1 MLTKV
6 TERSLYPPLYGYL
19 EELGFDS
26 ASEIKNEKGQLDILA
41 CKEKEKYIIE
51 IKIGDPQEKI
61 LQGLTQALNYA
72 KDYNTNNVI
81 VINYPESIRKEQ
93 VRDLDTKALTTI
105 TNTFSST
112 YYMTEAKDTTPK
124 ELFDELNRLILLK
137 RKADLV
143 DVNLVIKAISEA
155 INSINS
161 TFKKLNETDINKL
174 MNLITGK
181 LDLFMALSELKK
193 EEEVQDMVLN
203 LISYLLVNQ
212 MLFYHVFSKKSGRIP
227 ELEELDSLNSL
238 RLQFKNI
245 TEIDYKSIY
254 QIDVISRLPE
264 NSSILHALN
273 DIIAIFELVKPEL
286 VEHDLIGR
294 LFHDLLPYETRK
306 ILAAFYTNPIAADIL
321 AGLCINKAEDK
332 VIDPACGSGTL
343 LVSAYKEKERLDE
356 GNTNKSKLHHYFV
369 EEEITGMDIMPFASH
384 LTAINLSSMN
394 IDTPT
399 DNLNV
404 GVMDTLSLSR
414 HFKTKRVYEIK
425 EFSRELQTTM
435 DLFREPDTQTS
446 LQKFTS
452 SKSVG
457 AVTADSQG
465 VGFKIRKNSFD
476 CVIANPPFS
485 DREKMP
491 NDYLRVL
498 DTYTP
503 LNEICGSQVNLWG
516 YFLALNE
523 FLLKKGGTF
532 GFVIP
537 INIFRGGATQNI
549 RDYIL
554 DNYTI
559 KYIVKTGKNIAFSE
573 NSALRDVLVIAV
585 NKKPT
590 PKSKLKFV
598 IINEDLHE
606 LTLLDA
612 NNISRYIKNELISID
627 KDIDIVEYRQSE
639 LLENRENLMP
649 YFGLMRAKSGKVLS
663 EFKFHVE
670 DKIGDILRKINADE
684 ISEGFHASPAGVSQ
698 MTFITNNYGKNR
710 INRAFFIYD
719 HEDENNIYA
728 TIKGLEGAEFE
739 IPKSS
744 IKPAFRTLTDV
755 HSFNIDKKMDFFIED
770 TFPKFD
776 MVLQL
781 SKFNTKK
788 NTFSYETIRKAI
800 SSRWTY
806 MVVGR
811 RFNPHSPNTS
821 LFAFSSNVPFIAPH
835 TFKTLHLDIID
846 AKINTLYLN
855 SVLGIFNIILLKEQ
869 TTGNLTDIMQK
880 DLMLLDVLDI
890 KKLDDDTIQDLL
902 ELYDDLKDEEFKSL
916 SDQFANQ
923 TKNRVKLDTQLL
935 TILGFDKSEIE
946 NILPAVYESIS
957 YELLNG

>member
-1 MLTKV
+1 MTARI
-6 TERSLYPPLYGYL
+6 TERSLYPPLDGYL
-19 EELGFDS
+19 KELGFNS
-26 ASEIKNEKGQLDILA
+26 ASEIKDTEGQLDILA
-41 CKEKEKYIIE
+41 IKEEEKYIIE

-61 LQGLTQALNYA
+61 IQGLAQALKYA
-72 KDYNTNNVI
+72 KDNNTNNVI
-81 VINYPESIRKEQ
+81 VINYPDTIRTE
-93 VRDLDTKALTTI
+93 DIENLNTKALTTI

-112 YYMTEAKDTTPK
+112 YYLTEAKDTSPK

-137 RKADLV
+137 RKTDLV
-143 DVNLVIKAISEA
+143 DVNLVIKAISESITA
-155 INSINS
+155 INSTLRRLNATDLNNLIN
-161 TFKKLNETDINKL
+161 
-174 MNLITGK
+174 MITGK

-227 ELEELDSLNSL
+227 ELKELDSLNSL
-238 RLQFKNI
+238 KLQFKNI
-245 TEIDYKSIY
+245 TKIDYKSIY
-254 QIDVISRLPE
+254 QIDVISKLPE
-264 NSSILHALN
+264 NINILHSLN
-273 DIIAIFELVKPEL
+273 DIIAIFKLVKPEL

-321 AGLCINKAEDK
+321 AGLCINTSEDK

-356 GNTNKSKLHHYFV
+356 DNTEKSKLHHYFV
-369 EEEITGMDIMPFASH
+369 EEEITGMDIMPFAAH

-394 IDTPT
+394 IETPT

-404 GVMDTLSLSR
+404 GVMDTLSLSK
-414 HFKTKRVYEIK
+414 HFKNKRIYEIK

-435 DLFREPDTQTS
+435 DLFKKSDTQTS
-446 LQKFTS
+446 LTRYTS
-452 SKSVG
+452 SQSVG

-465 VGFKIRKNSFD
+465 TGFKIRRNSFD
-476 CVIANPPFS
+476 SIIANPPFS

-498 DTYTP
+498 DSYTS
-503 LNEICGSQVNLWG
+503 LNKICGSQVNLWG

-523 FLLKKGGTF
+523 FLLKKNGTF

-537 INIFRGGATQNI
+537 INIFRGRATQDI
-549 RDYIL
+549 RDYLL

-573 NSALRDVLVIAV
+573 NSALRDILFIAI

-590 PKSKLKFV
+590 PNSKLKFI

-606 LTLLDA
+606 LTLIDA
-612 NNISRYIKNELISID
+612 NNISRYIKNELITID
-627 KDIDIVEYRQSE
+627 KELDIIEYKQSD
-639 LLENRENLMP
+639 LQANRENLMP

-663 EFKFHVE
+663 EFKFHIE
-670 DKIGDILRKINADE
+670 NKLKNKLRKFNENE

-710 INRAFFIYD
+710 TSRAFFIYD
-719 HEDENNIYA
+719 HEDNDNIYA
-728 TIKGLEGAEFE
+728 KIKGLEGEIFE

-755 HSFNIDKKMDFFIED
+755 HTFNIDNKMDFFIED

-781 SKFNTKK
+781 SKFNTDKH
-788 NTFSYETIRKAI
+788 TFSYESIRDSI

-821 LFAFSSNVPFIAPH
+821 LFAFSSNTPFISPH
-835 TFKTLHLDIID
+835 TFKTLHLDSND

-880 DLMLLDVLDI
+880 DLMLLDILDI
-890 KKLDDDTIQDLL
+890 NKLDNNTIDDLL
-902 ELYDDLKDEEFKSL
+902 YLYDELKDEKFKSL
-916 SDQFANQ
+916 SEQFSKQ

-935 TILGFDKSEIE
+935 SILGFDKSEIE
-946 NILPAVYESIS
+946 QILPEVYEAIS
-957 YELLNG
+957 YELING